1 MLLPLGDG
9 EPVIRHAIRAA
20 AVLVPADM
28 VVVIRPDAPEL
39 SNAVIEAQDIA
50 PNLRCVLNSRYKEGM
65 ATSLA
70 SGVAALDDRIE
81 AALVMLGDM
90 PFVEPGIVETLMAAY
105 VREHKPVTIPMYGGA
120 VGPPTLFARQSFP
133 DLLKLQGEVGGR
145 QLLTM
150 YPESACLVSFR
161 EEDRP
166 PDLDTPDDIHK
177 LRWISK

>member
-1 MLLPLGDG
+1 
-9 EPVIRHAIRAA
+9 
-20 AVLVPADM
+20 M
-28 VVVIRPDAPEL
+28 VVVVQPDAPEL
-39 SNAVIEAQDIA
+39 SNAVVGAQDIA
-50 PNLRCVLNSRYKEGM
+50 LNVRCVPNPRYEEGM

-90 PFVEPGIVETLMAAY
+90 PFVAPAIVETLMAAY
-105 VREHKPVTIPMYGGA
+105 VREHKAVTIPMYGSA
-120 VGPPTLFARQSFP
+120 VGPPTLFARQTFP

-161 EEDRP
+161 EKDRP
-166 PDLDTPDDIHK
+166 PDLDTPEDIHK